1 MPMNAAVTAQAKAY
15 PNYLLF
21 VSFAANPFHAL
32 DHSRVR
38 LACASSHR
46 GYRQWGGVGVDECK
60 GRGLQEAFYN

>member
-1 MPMNAAVTAQAKAY
+1 MPMNAAVTAQGKSISKL
-15 PNYLLF
+15 PF
-21 VSFAANPFHAL
+21 VRFFCGEPFHAL